1 MMIINVLC
9 ITSIVLNV
17 MTICFYGFLI
27 MSSYKKSKLQKKQ
40 NPNIKKR

>member
-1 MMIINVLC
+1 MMINILC

-27 MSSYKKSKLQKKQ
+27 MSSYKKSKIQ
-40 NPNIKKR
+40 NKIQIKKGR